1 MSESRVRA
9 PLRELIGPIVGTIVF
24 FCLAP
29 GTFGFWVPWWITR
42 WRMGPPLLGWWV
54 LRPVGAVLA
63 LVGLIGL
70 AESFSRF
77 ALHGRGTPA
86 PVMAPK
92 RLVVT
97 GLYRYVR
104 NPMYVAV
111 LAIIGGQALLLGSR
125 RLLVYAAVVW
135 IAVHLFVLLY
145 EEPVLRARFGAEY
158 GAYSA
163 AVCRWWP
170 RLHSWRAGS

>member
-1 MSESRVRA
+1 MSEPRA
-9 PLRELIGPIVGTIVF
+9 SLRERIGPLVGTIVF
-24 FCLAP
+24 FLLAP
-29 GTFGFWVPWWITR
+29 GTVGFWVPWWITR
-42 WRMGPPLLGWWV
+42 WQMGPPLLGWWV

-86 PVMAPK
+86 PVMPPK

-111 LAIIGGQALLLGSR
+111 LAIILGQALLLGRR

-135 IAVHLFVLLY
+135 VVVHLFVRLY
-145 EEPVLRARFGAEY
+145 EEPVLRARFGADY
-158 GAYSA
+158 AAYCA
-163 AVCRWWP
+163 AVRRWWP
-170 RLHSWRAGS
+170 RLHPWRPGS

>member
-1 MSESRVRA
+1 MEQAPVRP
-9 PLRELIGPIVGTIVF
+9 PLRELIGAIAGTIVF
-24 FCLAP
+24 FILAP
-29 GTFGFWVPWWITR
+29 GTFGFYVPWWITR
-42 WRMGPPLLGWWV
+42 WQLAPPLLGLWA

-77 ALHGRGTPA
+77 AIHGRGTPA
-86 PVMAPK
+86 PVMPPT

-111 LAIIGGQALLLGSR
+111 LWIIVGQGLLFGSR
-125 RLLVYAAVVW
+125 RLLIYAAVFWV
-135 IAVHLFVLLY
+135 AVELFVLLY
-145 EEPVLRARFGAEY
+145 EEPALRARFGADY
-158 GAYSA
+158 AAYTA
-163 AVCRWWP
+163 AVRRWWP
-170 RLHSWRAGS
+170 RLRPWRG

>member
-1 MSESRVRA
+1 MSEPRA
-9 PLRELIGPIVGTIVF
+9 SWRELIGPIVGTIVF

-29 GTFGFWVPWWITR
+29 GTFAFWVPWWITR
-42 WRMGPPLLGWWV
+42 WRMGPPLFGWWV

-86 PVMAPK
+86 PVMPPK

-104 NPMYVAV
+104 NPMYLAV
-111 LAIIGGQALLLGSR
+111 LSIVVGQALLLGSR
-125 RLLVYAAVVW
+125 RLLVYAAVAWVV
-135 IAVHLFVLLY
+135 VHLFVLLY
-145 EEPVLRARFGAEY
+145 EEPVLRASFGAEY
-158 GAYSA
+158 VAYTA
-163 AVCRWWP
+163 AVRRWWP
-170 RLHSWRAGS
+170 RRRPWRGGA

>member
-1 MSESRVRA
+1 MSEPRVRV
-9 PLRELIGPIVGTIVF
+9 PWRERIGPIVGTIVF
-24 FCLAP
+24 FFLAP
-29 GTFGFWVPWWITR
+29 GTVAFWVPWWITR
-42 WRMGPPLLGWWV
+42 WRMGGPFPGEWV

-77 ALHGRGTPA
+77 ALRGLGTPA
-86 PVMAPK
+86 PVMPPK

-111 LAIIGGQALLLGSR
+111 LAIIVGQALLLGRR
-125 RLLVYAAVVW
+125 RLLVYAAVVGVV
-135 IAVHLFVLLY
+135 AHLFVLLY

-158 GAYSA
+158 VAYT
-163 AVCRWWP
+163 AVRRWWP
-170 RLHSWRAGS
+170 RRRPWRGGA

>member
-1 MSESRVRA
+1 V
-9 PLRELIGPIVGTIVF
+9 IGPILGSVAF
-24 FCLAP
+24 FAVAP
-29 GTFGFWVPWWITR
+29 GTVAFWVPWRITR
-42 WRMGPPLLGWWV
+42 WDVAPPILDLWV

-77 ALHGRGTPA
+77 AIKGRGTPA
-86 PVMAPK
+86 PVMPPT

-111 LAIIGGQALLLGSR
+111 LWIVVGQALLFGSPP
-125 RLLVYAAVVW
+125 LLAYAAVVW
-135 IAVHLFVLLY
+135 LAVHLFVQLY
-145 EEPVLRARFGAEY
+145 EEPALRARFGEDYA
-158 GAYSA
+158 AYTA
-163 AVCRWWP
+163 AVRRWRP
-170 RLHSWRAGS
+170 RLRPWRG